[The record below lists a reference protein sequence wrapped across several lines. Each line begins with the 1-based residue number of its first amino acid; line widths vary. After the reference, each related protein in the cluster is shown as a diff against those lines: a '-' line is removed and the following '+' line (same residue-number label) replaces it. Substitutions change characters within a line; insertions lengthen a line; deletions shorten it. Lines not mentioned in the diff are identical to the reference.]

1 MRFRDAVFLLVLVA
15 GLATASAAWSAGPP
29 VVDQY
34 YEQVPDASGGAGS
47 GGGTGS
53 GSGGGG
59 AQELSPSIQSE
70 LESSVPSSTADVL
83 QEVATSPALGAPTS
97 SFGSSSRRPEENEAV
112 PSTDSPFGDAVS
124 AATDGGE
131 AHILAIPIALVLI
144 TSAGAV
150 LALRRRR
157 HGTA

>member
-1 MRFRDAVFLLVLVA
+1 MRFRDGVFLLVLVA

-34 YEQVPDASGGAGS
+34 YEQVPDAGGGA

-53 GSGGGG
+53 GSGDGGG
-59 AQELSPSIQSE
+59 QELSPSIQSE
-70 LESSVPSSTADVL
+70 LESSVPSSTADML
-83 QEVATSPALGAPTS
+83 QEVATSPALGAPTAS
-97 SFGSSSRRPEENEAV
+97 LGSSNRGPEKDEAV

-131 AHILAIPIALVLI
+131 AHILAIPIALALI
-144 TSAGAV
+144 TTAGAV

-157 HGTA
+157 HGSA